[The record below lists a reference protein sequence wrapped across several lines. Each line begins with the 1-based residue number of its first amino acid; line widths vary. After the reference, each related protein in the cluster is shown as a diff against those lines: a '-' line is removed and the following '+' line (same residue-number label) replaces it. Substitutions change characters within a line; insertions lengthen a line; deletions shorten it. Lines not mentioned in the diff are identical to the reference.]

1 MFSVSKEL
9 KMARRARHLAEL
21 AEALGHAH
29 RLLWDLRLSSPA
41 NAELQDLD
49 RRIAAARLEA
59 RSLELSMSRPMRKP
73 DPERTNLHEPWASLR
88 GADSSG
94 QCQDSAVRATTPAAR

>member
-9 KMARRARHLAEL
+9 KAARRTRYLAEL

-29 RLLWDLRLSSPA
+29 RLLRDLRLSSPA
-41 NAELQDLD
+41 TAELQDLD

-59 RSLELSMSRPMRKP
+59 RSLDLSMSRSMRKP
-73 DPERTNLHEPWASLR
+73 DPERTNLHEPWAILP
-88 GADSSG
+88 GADSPW
-94 QCQDSAVRATTPAAR
+94 QCQDSAVIATTPAAP

>member
-1 MFSVSKEL
+1 
-9 KMARRARHLAEL
+9 
-21 AEALGHAH
+21 
-29 RLLWDLRLSSPA
+29 
-41 NAELQDLD
+41 
-49 RRIAAARLEA
+49 
-59 RSLELSMSRPMRKP
+59 LSMSRPMRKP